1 MFYGATCWRDEIAE
15 NIGESPH
22 VVSFGKAEEAEGLP
36 VAVCFSGVNALCK
49 ASSIKLLHLK
59 AARRFRLK
67 G

>member
-1 MFYGATCWRDEIAE
+1 MAPHVGEMKLLRI
-15 NIGESPH
+15 ESPH
-22 VVSFGKAEEAEGLP
+22 VVSFGKAEETEGLP

-49 ASSIKLLHLK
+49 ASSIKLLHLE